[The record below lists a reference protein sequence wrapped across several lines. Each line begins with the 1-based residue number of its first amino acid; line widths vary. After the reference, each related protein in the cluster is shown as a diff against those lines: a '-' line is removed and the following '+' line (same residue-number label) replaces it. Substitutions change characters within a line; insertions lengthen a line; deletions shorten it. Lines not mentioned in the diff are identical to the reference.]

1 MLRVN
6 NIISFNDM
14 ELSKTNAQ
22 LLIRM
27 IGILI
32 LIKQLLRMFLFIR
45 NHSIEANFRAFI
57 VIRDWTQMNFNEIF
71 DSIIC

>member
-14 ELSKTNAQ
+14 ELSKNAQ

-32 LIKQLLRMFLFIR
+32 LIKQLLKMFLFIR

>member
-1 MLRVN
+1 
-6 NIISFNDM
+6 
-14 ELSKTNAQ
+14 
-22 LLIRM
+22 M

-32 LIKQLLRMFLFIR
+32 LIKQLLKMFLFIR